1 MTHPPQRQVAR
12 VPVDPDR
19 ATIYA
24 EGWQSW
30 SVTGILPVTASPPL
44 VVSRDSLVIDCQ
56 YGAAPPPGVHQG
68 SGLLAVDPGTG
79 GPVELFAAP
88 EVSRRVP
95 VIQGRAQD
103 GSVLVTADRPVGH
116 TTDHGPGGLAGA
128 LCRWG
133 EGFAAGAG
141 VAQESLRQI
150 PPVWCS
156 WYQYYASVTEAD
168 ITRNLAVMDD
178 LRLPFGVVQIDD
190 GYQAA
195 PGDWL
200 VSSGRFA
207 SLPKLVRRIC
217 GTGRRA
223 GIWIAP
229 ALIGRRSELL
239 ARHPEWAV
247 QDAETGEPASAGN
260 VVGQECA
267 ALDFTN
273 PGAAKYL
280 GDVLSEMRDWG
291 VDYFKI
297 DFAYAGACEGL
308 RHEDVSGVAAYR
320 HGLRLI
326 RDAIG
331 PTAVLLGCGA
341 PILPSVGLV
350 DAMRVGPDIA
360 ASYEPPGG
368 HPSMPSQRNATRNVV
383 ARAWQHG
390 RFWVNDPDCLM
401 ARPGVERRE
410 DWAETVRRFGG
421 LRSSGDGLAELDDWG
436 LETTR
441 RLLVPSPTEPLATPF
456 TPQWHR
462 RPPEPGHPGRAT
474 PPAE

>member
-1 MTHPPQRQVAR
+1 MTRPPQREIAR
-12 VPVDPDR
+12 VPADPDR

-30 SVTGILPVTASPPL
+30 SATETLLVTAVPTA
-44 VVSRDSLVIDCQ
+44 VVPRDSFVTDGQ

-79 GPVELFAAP
+79 GPVEMFTGPGA
-88 EVSRRVP
+88 SRSVP
-95 VIQGRAQD
+95 VIQARIRNGY
-103 GSVLVTADRPVGH
+103 VLVTADAAVSQ
-116 TTDHGPGGLAGA
+116 TTDRRPGGLVGA

-133 EGFAAGAG
+133 EGFAARAG
-141 VAQESLRQI
+141 VAPGGLRQI

-156 WYQYYASVTEAD
+156 WYQYYAAVTEED
-168 ITRNLAVMDD
+168 IVANLAAMDE

-200 VSSGRFA
+200 VPSGRFP
-207 SLPKLVRRIC
+207 SLPGLVRRIR

-229 ALIGRRSELL
+229 TLVGRRSELL

-247 QDAETGEPASAGN
+247 RDAGTGEPVYAGN
-260 VVGQECA
+260 AVRQECT
-267 ALDFTN
+267 ALDVTH
-273 PGAAKYL
+273 PGAARYL
-280 GDVLSEMRDWG
+280 AGVLAAMREWG
-291 VDYFKI
+291 IDYFKV
-297 DFAYAGACEGL
+297 DFAYAGACEGV
-308 RHEDVSGVAAYR
+308 RHEDCSGVEAYR
-320 HGLRLI
+320 RGLQLI
-326 RDAIG
+326 REAIG
-331 PTAVLLGCGA
+331 PAPVLVGCGA

-368 HPSMPSQRNATRNVV
+368 HPSEPSQRNATRNVV

-410 DWAETVRRFGG
+410 AWAETVRRFGG

-436 LETTR
+436 LATTR
-441 RLLVPSPTEPLATPF
+441 RLLVPSSAEPLVA
-456 TPQWHR
+456 
-462 RPPEPGHPGRAT
+462 
-474 PPAE
+474 PA

>member
-1 MTHPPQRQVAR
+1 MTRPPQREIAR
-12 VPVDPDR
+12 VPADPDR

-30 SVTGILPVTASPPL
+30 SVTGTSPVTAAPAAA
-44 VVSRDSLVIDCQ
+44 VSRDSLVIEAQ

-79 GPVELFAAP
+79 GPIEMFTSQDA
-88 EVSRRVP
+88 SRSVP
-95 VIQGRAQD
+95 VIDARILNGY
-103 GSVLVTADRPVGH
+103 VLVTADAAVGQ
-116 TTDHGPGGLAGA
+116 TSDQGPGGLTGA

-133 EGFAAGAG
+133 EGFAARAG
-141 VAQESLRQI
+141 VARAGVRPI

-156 WYQYYASVTEAD
+156 WYQYYAAVTEAD
-168 ITRNLAVMDD
+168 IAANLAAMDE
-178 LRLPFGVVQIDD
+178 LALPFGVVQIDD

-200 VSSGRFA
+200 IPSGRFA
-207 SLPKLVRRIC
+207 SLPGLVRRIC
-217 GTGRRA
+217 RTGRRA

-229 ALIGRRSELL
+229 TLVGRCSELF

-247 QDAETGEPASAGN
+247 RDAETGEPVFAGN
-260 VVGQECA
+260 VVRQECT
-267 ALDFTN
+267 ALDVTH
-273 PGAAKYL
+273 PGAARYL
-280 GDVLSEMRDWG
+280 ADVLAAMRDWG
-291 VDYFKI
+291 IDYFKV
-297 DFAYAGACEGL
+297 DFAYAGACEGV
-308 RHEDVSGVAAYR
+308 RHEDVTGVEAYR
-320 HGLRLI
+320 RGLQLI

-331 PTAVLLGCGA
+331 PTSVLLGCGA

-360 ASYEPPGG
+360 ASYEPPDG
-368 HPSMPSQRNATRNVV
+368 HPSKPSQRNAARNVV

-410 DWAETVRRFGG
+410 AWAETVRRFGG
-421 LRSSGDGLAELDDWG
+421 LRSSGDGLTELDDWG
-436 LETTR
+436 LEVTR
-441 RLLVPSPTEPLATPF
+441 RLLVPSPTEPLVA
-456 TPQWHR
+456 
-462 RPPEPGHPGRAT
+462 
-474 PPAE
+474 PA